1 MEVQVEGKEKAWKC
15 VVFGGILSLVFFR
28 IKYKSG
34 NGGRGWEGRQ
44 VRPEEALGPIAGNL
58 GPS

>member
-1 MEVQVEGKEKAWKC
+1 MEVQVKGKEKAWKC

-28 IKYKSG
+28 IKYKSR
-34 NGGRGWEGRQ
+34 NGGCGWGGRQ
-44 VRPEEALGPIAGNL
+44 VRPEKALGPIAGNS